1 MRFLVDAD
9 LPRSSKD
16 LVQRYGH
23 EAIDIREIGLGTAKD
38 FEIAADAQAQGV
50 CLITGDFDFADIRN
64 YPPEA
69 YHGIVVLELPRNA
82 TASFILHLI
91 EGFLRQSEVLS
102 KSQGRLV
109 IVEPGR
115 VRLRPS

>member
-23 EAIDIREIGLGTAKD
+23 KAIDVREIGLATAKD
-38 FEIAADAQAQGV
+38 FEIAAYAQAQRV

-69 YHGIVVLELPRNA
+69 YNGIVVLELPRNA

-91 EGFLRQSEVLS
+91 ESFLQQSEVLS
-102 KSQGRLV
+102 KLQGRLV

>member
-1 MRFLVDAD
+1 VRFLIDAD
-9 LPRSSKD
+9 LPRSTRD
-16 LVQRYGH
+16 LMQRYGH
-23 EAIDIREIGLGTAKD
+23 EAIDVREIGLGAAKD
-38 FEIAADAQAQGV
+38 FEIAAYAQAQRV

-69 YHGIVVLELPRNA
+69 YAGIVILELPRNA
-82 TASFILHLI
+82 TATFILRLI
-91 EGFLRQSEVLS
+91 EDFLQQGEVLS
-102 KSQGRLV
+102 KLEGRLA

>member
-1 MRFLVDAD
+1 VRFLVDAD
-9 LPRSSKD
+9 LPRSSKG

-23 EAIDIREIGLGTAKD
+23 EATDVREIGLGKAED
-38 FEIAADAQAQGV
+38 FEIAAYAQAQGV

-64 YPPEA
+64 YPLEA
-69 YHGIVVLELPRNA
+69 CSGIVVMELPRNT
-82 TASFILHLI
+82 TASLILHRI
-91 EGFLRQSEVLS
+91 EGFLPQSEMLS
-102 KSQGRLV
+102 QVQGRLV